1 MIYRI
6 LADLVVLLHLLFIIF
21 VVAGGLLALPRAW
34 LTLLHLPALIWGIYI
49 EFSGKICPLTPLEN
63 YFSRLAGDKEYAT
76 SFIDHYL
83 IPVIYPAGLTREVQI
98 FLGLLVI
105 VINLAVYS
113 LVLRRYLDRRED
125 KKIL

>member
-1 MIYRI
+1 MLYRI

-34 LTLLHLPALIWGIYI
+34 LALLHLAALIWGIYI
-49 EFSGKICPLTPLEN
+49 EFSGEICPLTPLEN
-63 YFSRLAGDKEYAT
+63 YFSRLAGDEEYST
-76 SFIDHYL
+76 SFIYHYL

-105 VINLAVYS
+105 VLNLAVYS
-113 LVLRRYLDRRED
+113 FVLRRYLNRRED
-125 KKIL
+125 KKSH

>member
-21 VVAGGLLALPRAW
+21 VVAGGFLALPRAW

-63 YFSRLAGDKEYAT
+63 YFSRLAGDEEYAT

-98 FLGLLVI
+98 SLGLLVI
-105 VINLAVYS
+105 AINLAVYS
-113 LVLRRYLDRRED
+113 FVLRRYLDRRED

>member
-1 MIYRI
+1 MLYRI

-21 VVAGGLLALPRAW
+21 VVAGGLLVLFRAW
-34 LTLLHLPALIWGIYI
+34 LALLHLPALIWSIYI

-63 YFSRLAGDKEYAT
+63 SFSRLAGDAEYST

-83 IPVIYPAGLTREVQI
+83 IPVVYPAGLTREVQI

-113 LVLRRYLDRRED
+113 FVLRRYVNRRED

>member
-21 VVAGGLLALPRAW
+21 VVAGGFLALPRAW

-63 YFSRLAGDKEYAT
+63 YFSHLAGDEEYST

-113 LVLRRYLDRRED
+113 FVLRRYLDRRED